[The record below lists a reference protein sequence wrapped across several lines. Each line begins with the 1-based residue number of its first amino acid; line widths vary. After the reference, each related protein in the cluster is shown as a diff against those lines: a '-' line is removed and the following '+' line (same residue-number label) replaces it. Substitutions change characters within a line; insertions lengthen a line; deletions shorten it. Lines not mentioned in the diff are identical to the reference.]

1 MSLAIGIDIG
11 GTKVLG
17 GVVDPEGKVLAS
29 TLRPSPAQEPAKIR
43 AVVGEIID
51 ELRGD
56 HEVVA
61 IGVGAA
67 GWIDEKRSTVLFAPN
82 LAWRNEPLRDGL
94 MAHIDIPVV
103 VENDANVATWAEFRF
118 GAGRKAGSAVLFTVG
133 TGIGGGIVLEGNL
146 VRGAH
151 GIAAEFGHTLA
162 VPGGITCGCGRS
174 GCLEQYASG
183 SALVRFAR
191 RAALETPDKARI
203 LLEAADANPA
213 AITGPMVT
221 QAARDGDAVAVAA
234 FNEIGGYL
242 GEAMADLVQVLD
254 PDVSII
260 GGGVIKAGELLLK
273 PARERFGAVLHARG
287 KLPVSR
293 IAAAEMGPEAGIIG
307 AADLARR

>member
-17 GVVDPEGKVLAS
+17 GVVDAEGKVLAS
-29 TLRPSPAQEPAKIR
+29 TLRRSPAQDPAQIR
-43 AVVGEIID
+43 AVVAEIIA
-51 ELRGD
+51 ELRTGR
-56 HEVVA
+56 EIEA

-67 GWIDEKRSTVLFAPN
+67 GWIDEKRATVLFAPN

-94 MAHIDIPVV
+94 MSEIDIPVV

-118 GAGRKAGSAVLFTVG
+118 GAGRKANSAVLFTVG
-133 TGIGGGIVLEGNL
+133 TGIGGGIVLEGQL

-183 SALVRFAR
+183 SALVRVAQ
-191 RAALETPDKARI
+191 RAALEHPESARK
-203 LLEAADANPA
+203 LLESADANPA

-221 QAARDGDAVAVAA
+221 DAARHGDATAVGA

-242 GEAMADLVQVLD
+242 GEALADIVQLLD
-254 PDVSII
+254 PDVAII
-260 GGGVIKAGELLLK
+260 GGGVINAGELLLK
-273 PARERFGAVLHARG
+273 PARQRFEAVLHARG
-287 KLPVSR
+287 KLPVASVV
-293 IAAAEMGPEAGIIG
+293 AAEMGPEAGIIG

>member
-1 MSLAIGIDIG
+1 MTLAIGIDIG

-29 TLRPSPAQEPAKIR
+29 TLRPSPAQEPVKIR
-43 AVVGEIID
+43 EVVTEIIED
-51 ELRGD
+51 LRRD
-56 HEVVA
+56 HEVSA

-94 MAHIDIPVV
+94 MSNIDIPVV

-118 GAGRKAGSAVLFTVG
+118 GAGRKANSAVLFTVG

-183 SALVRFAR
+183 SALVRVAR
-191 RAALETPDKARI
+191 RAALDAPGKARK

-221 QAARDGDAVAVAA
+221 QAARDGDPVAIAA
-234 FNEIGGYL
+234 FDEIGGYL
-242 GEAMADLVQVLD
+242 GEALADMIQLFD
-254 PDVSII
+254 PDVAII

-273 PARERFGAVLHARG
+273 PARDRFEAVLHARG
-287 KLPVSR
+287 QLPVGR
-293 IAAAEMGPEAGIIG
+293 ITAAEMGPEAGIIG